1 MHYSAQGSGDWEQK
15 EGAKMKEKHKKEIK
29 YKISKLGPCT
39 VISFFLYLIL
49 KEETKKN
56 GSFFI
61 VSFFV
66 QGLKNE

>member
-1 MHYSAQGSGDWEQK
+1 
-15 EGAKMKEKHKKEIK
+15 MKEKHKKEIK